1 MLASRPK
8 IGSRRGA
15 AVVEF
20 ALLLPV
26 LMTLLVGAWEGGRLI
41 EINQI
46 LSNAAREGARLAASG
61 QATSTQVQT
70 AVLNYLSNA
79 GLPTTN
85 AVVTV
90 SDLTHAGDPAA
101 ATQMDQL
108 QVNVSIPFK
117 DVRWS
122 TLVLV
127 TSPTTKVSAQSVWI
141 SAKDQVYPTS
151 TTSPAGN

>member
-1 MLASRPK
+1 MLCHRPK
-8 IGSRRGA
+8 RSCRRGA

-46 LSNAAREGARLAASG
+46 LSNAAREGARQAASG
-61 QATSTQVQT
+61 QANSTQVQQT
-70 AVLNYLSNA
+70 VLQYLQDA
-79 GLPTTN
+79 GLPATN

-90 SDLTHAGDPAA
+90 SDLTHSGDPSN

-108 QVNVSIPFK
+108 KVSVSIPFK

-127 TSPTTKVSAQSVWI
+127 TSPSTTVSAQSVWI
-141 SAKDQVYPTS
+141 STKDQVYPTT
-151 TTSPAGN
+151 TTSPAGY